1 MKISNFEL
9 GVASQVYQVALP
21 YSHHLLLLSLKEK
34 ITIDFYLYYFLILP
48 PFLFTKKKRSFLIF
62 LIRKIFA
69 DLSLKN
75 RKKTKKGQERGAQFR
90 VFICNID

>member
-48 PFLFTKKKRSFLIF
+48 PFLFTKKFP
-62 LIRKIFA
+62 

-75 RKKTKKGQERGAQFR
+75 RKKKRQERGAQFR